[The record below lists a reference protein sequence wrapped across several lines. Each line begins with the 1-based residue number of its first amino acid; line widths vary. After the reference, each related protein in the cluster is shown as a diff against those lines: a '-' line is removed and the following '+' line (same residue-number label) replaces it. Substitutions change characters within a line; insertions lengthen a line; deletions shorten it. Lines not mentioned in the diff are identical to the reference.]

1 MTKFKRKEFSSYIL
15 SDTLKGAGY
24 GATAGTFAGALNLSP
39 TLKGKNW
46 IAKVYNSQKQRNREA
61 GRSGAFEQTANQRL
75 LIAAAGTL
83 IGAALGA
90 IVGTAKTISE
100 KISQHGTDNRL
111 LKNVMGKLGTLG
123 YKEGIDYTRDPET
136 ANRLRTKVCL
146 VITRDA
152 ANISLLV
159 NMVND
164 NKLSKDADKILRSL
178 PGKPQIRYSR
188 TTDKYNDITISTISK
203 SGSNA
208 DLVTNIVDGFIKAGY
223 PVYLVEVG

>member
-1 MTKFKRKEFSSYIL
+1 MTKFKRKEFSDYIL
-15 SDTLKGAGY
+15 SNTIKGAGI
-24 GATAGTFAGALNLSP
+24 GATIGGGIGGLALSSKMKGDNWFARTYNNQAA
-39 TLKGKNW
+39 KKNDQNNDR
-46 IAKVYNSQKQRNREA
+46 KKQTTNQK
-61 GRSGAFEQTANQRL
+61 L

-90 IVGTAKTISE
+90 IVGTVKTITE
-100 KISQHGTDNRL
+100 KSSQHNTDNRL
-111 LKNVMGKLGTLG
+111 LKGVRDKLRALG
-123 YKEGIDYTRDPET
+123 YREGIDFTRDPET

-203 SGSNA
+203 SGSNV

>member
-1 MTKFKRKEFSSYIL
+1 MIKFKRKEFSNYIL
-15 SDTLKGAGY
+15 SNTIKGASI
-24 GATAGTFAGALNLSP
+24 GATIGTGMAGLNLSDNMR
-39 TLKGKNW
+39 GDNW
-46 IAKVYNSQKQRNREA
+46 FARTYNSQARNSNDRSYPKQ
-61 GRSGAFEQTANQRL
+61 TTNQKL

-90 IVGTAKTISE
+90 IVGTVKAVTEKT
-100 KISQHGTDNRL
+100 SQHGTDHRL
-111 LKNVMGKLGTLG
+111 LKDVMKTLSSLG

-136 ANRLRTKVCL
+136 ANRLKTRVCL

>member
-1 MTKFKRKEFSSYIL
+1 MIKFKRKEFSNYIL
-15 SDTLKGAGY
+15 SNTIKGASI
-24 GATAGTFAGALNLSP
+24 GATIGTGMAGLNLSDNM
-39 TLKGKNW
+39 GGDNW
-46 IAKVYNSQKQRNREA
+46 FARTYNSQARNSNDRSYPKQ
-61 GRSGAFEQTANQRL
+61 TTNQKL

-83 IGAALGA
+83 VGAALGA
-90 IVGTAKTISE
+90 IVGTVKAVTEKT
-100 KISQHGTDNRL
+100 SQHGTDNRL
-111 LKNVMGKLGTLG
+111 LKDVMGKLETIG

-203 SGSNA
+203 SGSNV